1 MRFKVGDIVRY
12 NNGYDYVI
20 HEVLASERKYV
31 IKFASPFSR
40 AGKSWSAT
48 VVENALRLKSSEDK

>member
-20 HEVLASERKYV
+20 YEVLEAERKYI
-31 IKFASPFSR
+31 IKFARPFSR
-40 AGKSWSAT
+40 AGKDWSAI
-48 VVENALRLKSSEDK
+48 VMENALRLKSSEDK